1 MARLGF
7 CGACPTETETSRRE
21 AGFPRFFVLT
31 NPSVWIVRCCTMVAE
46 VPYGMHTR
54 KRSGPQFSVIRSCS
68 NPPRRGLA
76 SVGVGV
82 LGAPDPAPE
91 AVTNYYVTPPPPP
104 WKTDLFKPL
113 PCSPL
118 K

>member
-1 MARLGF
+1 MGLAPQKPRL
-7 CGACPTETETSRRE
+7 
-21 AGFPRFFVLT
+21 AGVKLVFLGFFVLT

-46 VPYGMHTR
+46 VPYGMHTP
-54 KRSGPQFSVIRSCS
+54 KGSGPYFSVIRSCS

-76 SVGVGV
+76 SVGVGL

-91 AVTNYYVTPPPPP
+91 AVTNYYVTRPPPP
-104 WKTDLFKPL
+104 WKTALLKL
-113 PCSPL
+113 LACSLL